1 MDVWPVLR
9 RGAPKALVI
18 GLAPMQLVAQM
29 DTLDLSGQV
38 PETVIPAEFDGGF
51 FARIG
56 QIVVDDKG
64 IWVIDRGHTTVFRFG
79 PEGDLMTEYG
89 REGSGPGEFMLPKR
103 SRVFHVGWSSIWRKA
118 GRLRPCSSRAK
129 AANSGYSRRTKAI
142 GRSGLS

>member
-1 MDVWPVLR
+1 MGVWHILR
-9 RGAPKALVI
+9 GGAPTALVI

-38 PETVIPAEFDGGF
+38 PGTVIPAEFDGGF

-64 IWVIDRGHTTVFRFG
+64 LWVIDRGHTKVFRFG
-79 PEGDLMTEYG
+79 
-89 REGSGPGEFMLPKR
+89 SAKR
-103 SRVFHVGWSSIWRKA
+103 SRTFHVGWSSIWRKA

>member
-1 MDVWPVLR
+1 MDVWHILR
-9 RGAPKALVI
+9 AGAPTALVI

-79 PEGDLMTEYG
+79 PEGDLMT
-89 REGSGPGEFMLPKR
+89 
-103 SRVFHVGWSSIWRKA
+103 GWRFRW
-118 GRLRPCSSRAK
+118 PP
-129 AANSGYSRRTKAI
+129 
-142 GRSGLS
+142 

>member
-1 MDVWPVLR
+1 MDVWHILR
-9 RGAPKALVI
+9 GGAPTALVI

-38 PETVIPAEFDGGF
+38 PKTVIPAEFDGGF

-79 PEGDLMTEYG
+79 
-89 REGSGPGEFMLPKR
+89 SAKR
-103 SRVFHVGWSSIWRKA
+103 SRIFHAGWSSIWRKA

-129 AANSGYSRRTKAI
+129 AM
-142 GRSGLS
+142 RSSSSVRL